1 MLTDQEILKW
11 YTKGWDDEMRGSTS
25 VVPAG
30 IAQIAYGAGALDA
43 IVGDDVRSV
52 DYQTEE
58 EILENIKRKQREN
71 QQEEITLSD
80 RKSATANLKDFCVFS
95 MGDRESLDHFIEV
108 TEWSDLEGYDI
119 TIEDF
124 DGRRSLPIT
133 KGQLEAL
140 EKCVGKLRGI

>member
-11 YTKGWDDEMRGSTS
+11 YTKGWDDEMSGKTS
-25 VVPAG
+25 VVPSG
-30 IAQIAYGAGALDA
+30 IPEIAYGAGALDA

-52 DYQTEE
+52 DYQSEE
-58 EILENIKRKQREN
+58 VILENIKSRHRKNED
-71 QQEEITLSD
+71 EEITLLD

-95 MGDRESLDHFIEV
+95 MGDRASLEHFIQV
-108 TEWSDLEGYDI
+108 TEWSDLDGYDI

-124 DGRRSLPIT
+124 NGRKSLSIT

-140 EKCVGKLRGI
+140 EKCVEKLRGI